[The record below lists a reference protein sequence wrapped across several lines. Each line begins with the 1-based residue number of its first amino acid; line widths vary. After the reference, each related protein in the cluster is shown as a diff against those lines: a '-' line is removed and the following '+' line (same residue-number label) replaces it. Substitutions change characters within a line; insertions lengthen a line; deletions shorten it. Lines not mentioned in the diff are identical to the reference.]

1 MTAVGPE
8 QEGLPLGM
16 AAEWEYRASEIVIE
30 PGTTLVFFT
39 DGISEAM
46 DVEDRLY
53 GLERIEAQVG
63 KPGGSPAEVGRRI
76 LADVERHTAGQIR
89 SDDMCLV
96 CVGRGSGSDEAS
108 GGSSLSLRPAEPAPR
123 RSGREPA

>member
-1 MTAVGPE
+1 M
-8 QEGLPLGM
+8 
-16 AAEWEYRASEIVIE
+16 
-30 PGTTLVFFT
+30 TLVFFT

-63 KPGGSPAEVGRRI
+63 KPGGSPEEVGRRI

-96 CVGRGSGSDEAS
+96 CVGRVLGADDSA
-108 GGSSLSLRPAEPAPR
+108 GSSLSLRPAGKTPR
-123 RSGREPA
+123 RSSRKPSGPGNR

>member
-1 MTAVGPE
+1 
-8 QEGLPLGM
+8 M
-16 AAEWEYRASEIVIE
+16 AAEWEYQASEIAIE

-76 LADVERHTAGQIR
+76 LADVERHTAGQAR

-96 CVGRGSGSDEAS
+96 CVGRGADDAS
-108 GGSSLSLRPAEPAPR
+108 GGSSLSLRPSEPAPPQ
-123 RSGREPA
+123 SGRQPDSPGPR

>member
-1 MTAVGPE
+1 
-8 QEGLPLGM
+8 M
-16 AAEWEYRASEIVIE
+16 ATDWEYHSSELAIE

-53 GLERIEAQVG
+53 GLERIEEQVG
-63 KPGGSPAEVGRRI
+63 KPEGSPEAIGRRI
-76 LADVERHTAGQIR
+76 LADVERHTAGQVR

-96 CVGRGSGSDEAS
+96 CVGRSDTSTDSGSGSAISVRGATPSARRAS
-108 GGSSLSLRPAEPAPR
+108 RKPA
-123 RSGREPA
+123 

>member
-1 MTAVGPE
+1 M
-8 QEGLPLGM
+8 
-16 AAEWEYRASEIVIE
+16 
-30 PGTTLVFFT
+30 TLVFFT

-63 KPGGSPAEVGRRI
+63 KPGGSPEEVGRRI

-96 CVGRGSGSDEAS
+96 CVGRVLGNEDSR
-108 GGSSLSLRPAEPAPR
+108 GSSLSLRPAGKTPR
-123 RSGREPA
+123 RSSRKPSGPGNR

>member
-1 MTAVGPE
+1 
-8 QEGLPLGM
+8 M
-16 AAEWEYRASEIVIE
+16 AAEWEYQASEIVIE

-63 KPGGSPAEVGRRI
+63 NPGGSPAEVGRRI
-76 LADVERHTAGQIR
+76 LADGERHPPGQAR
-89 SDDMCLV
+89 RAATCLV
-96 CVGRGSGSDEAS
+96 CVGPVS
-108 GGSSLSLRPAEPAPR
+108 
-123 RSGREPA
+123 